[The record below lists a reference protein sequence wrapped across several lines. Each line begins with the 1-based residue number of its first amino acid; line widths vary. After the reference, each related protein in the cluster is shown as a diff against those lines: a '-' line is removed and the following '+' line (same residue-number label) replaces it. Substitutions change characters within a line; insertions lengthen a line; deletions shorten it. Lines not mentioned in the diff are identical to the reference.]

1 MGVVTC
7 DHEFKSVE
15 EINSE
20 ALLFSDGVYPPT
32 HILSCSSTH
41 WASHIPTGSG
51 VHSAQSSEARGWR
64 MSTCRGIVENSY
76 IAQQGVV
83 FDIMEGQNRGP
94 AHGGVSHK
102 RGMLSAILESR
113 ECIDSLQFQ

>member
-15 EINSE
+15 EINRDREGSFDDV
-20 ALLFSDGVYPPT
+20 AVTY
-32 HILSCSSTH
+32 ILSCSSTH
-41 WASHIPTGSG
+41 SAFNTPAGSG

-76 IAQQGVV
+76 LAH
-83 FDIMEGQNRGP
+83 MHNRG
-94 AHGGVSHK
+94 S
-102 RGMLSAILESR
+102 SWT
-113 ECIDSLQFQ
+113 